1 MVEKRYYQR
10 DFEELYYIIDSNV
23 ISEKEFDEKEMYD
36 GYTAFED
43 SMTGKEIVDLL
54 NEQHETILSL
64 HKTIEELDNCQKG
77 QSHRINDL
85 YLENKQLKDLITHL
99 GYTIKYDGYRHISLE
114 LKE

>member
-1 MVEKRYYQR
+1 MTDK
-10 DFEELYYIIDSNV
+10 FAICNMGLNGSFI
-23 ISEKEFDEKEMYD
+23 KEN
-36 GYTAFED
+36 
-43 SMTGKEIVDLL
+43 GKIMDIERVVDLL
-54 NEQHETILSL
+54 NEQHKTILSL

-114 LKE
+114 LQE

>member
-1 MVEKRYYQR
+1 MAENKRFWILNALTEHSGIK
-10 DFEELYYIIDSNV
+10 DKDKLLTFNEV
-23 ISEKEFDEKEMYD
+23 
-36 GYTAFED
+36 A
-43 SMTGKEIVDLL
+43 DLL

-77 QSHRINDL
+77 QSHRINGL
-85 YLENKQLKDLITHL
+85 YTENKQLKDLITHL

>member
-1 MVEKRYYQR
+1 MTENKRFERIYADVDVFCR
-10 DFEELYYIIDSNV
+10 DHNAKGVSQLIERED
-23 ISEKEFDEKEMYD
+23 YD
-36 GYTAFED
+36 R
-43 SMTGKEIVDLL
+43 IVDLL

-114 LKE
+114 LQE

>member
-1 MVEKRYYQR
+1 MTEKRFKI
-10 DFEELYYIIDSNV
+10 DLDEEAITDNGEYCLSLYCFQDKG
-23 ISEKEFDEKEMYD
+23 EKD
-36 GYTAFED
+36 
-43 SMTGKEIVDLL
+43 VCDLL
-54 NEQHETILSL
+54 NNLHEKNQEL

-114 LKE
+114 LI

>member
-1 MVEKRYYQR
+1 MTEKRLRYMR
-10 DFEELYYIIDSNV
+10 TFLVGSSEFVIDDN
-23 ISEKEFDEKEMYD
+23 ETHERLKRYD
-36 GYTAFED
+36 ILD
-43 SMTGKEIVDLL
+43 RL

-114 LKE
+114 LKR

>member
-1 MVEKRYYQR
+1 MTENKRFR
-10 DFEELYYIIDSNV
+10 FEIKTNRNV
-23 ISEKEFDEKEMYD
+23 
-36 GYTAFED
+36 GYTQWYDNNKQIIRASD
-43 SMTGKEIVDLL
+43 LCDLL
-54 NEQHETILSL
+54 NALHEENQEL